1 MKKLKCIVLKKTL
14 IGSFRKN
21 VRLPVCSICKKD
33 TFMIFPTCII
43 DILHVFVSSDT
54 IHEVRLAEDDKES
67 MAKLSYFFSCFGSG
81 EKIIL
86 TMYINLLDELNG
98 WYLS

>member
-1 MKKLKCIVLKKTL
+1 MQ
-14 IGSFRKN
+14 
-21 VRLPVCSICKKD
+21 KKD

-43 DILHVFVSSDT
+43 DILRVSVLSDT
-54 IHEVRLAEDDKES
+54 IHEVRLAEDNKES
-67 MAKLSYFFSCFGSG
+67 GAKLAYFFSCFGSG

-86 TMYINLLDELNG
+86 TMYIDLLDELNG

>member
-1 MKKLKCIVLKKTL
+1 MQKRHFYYF
-14 IGSFRKN
+14 S
-21 VRLPVCSICKKD
+21 
-33 TFMIFPTCII
+33 TCII

-54 IHEVRLAEDDKES
+54 IHEVRLAENDKEFT
-67 MAKLSYFFSCFGSG
+67 AKLSYFFSCFGSG
-81 EKIIL
+81 EKKIIL